1 MPVQIRQEGGPQTS
15 LLINGTISVSID
27 GTISVGSNDTFR
39 VGSNGMIRVDNGADN
54 IMGNSTISVESN
66 GMISVTNETASVIGL
81 GNGTINVVSDGT
93 ISVVSNGTISIAGS
107 TASNGGGSM
116 PAAAIGGALG
126 GVIAICLGLIVFL
139 FVRLSRARRPTQ
151 TTMLASEQQHLPY
164 MVDDK
169 TMSTETAEY
178 QQLSQRLVQAEA
190 RVVRLTS
197 ERNLAA
203 SLVPTTT
210 RDGSDYLREVELI
223 NGSIR
228 QLSMRLATS
237 AGVPSHIIRISLC
250 QGLWADIFDRFDCA
264 LDIQVDACFQNIY
277 NGFENIGKPYLF
289 V

>member
-178 QQLSQRLVQAEA
+178 QQLSQRLAQAEA
-190 RVVRLTS
+190 R
-197 ERNLAA
+197 
-203 SLVPTTT
+203 VPTTT

>member
-1 MPVQIRQEGGPQTS
+1 MAVQIRQEGGHQTS

-27 GTISVGSNDTFR
+27 GTISVGSNDTFT
-39 VGSNGMIRVDNGADN
+39 VGSNGTISFGNGTHN
-54 IMGNSTISVESN
+54 VMGNSTIVESD
-66 GMISVTNETASVIGL
+66 GTISVTNTTASVIG
-81 GNGTINVVSDGT
+81 NGPISVLSNGI
-93 ISVVSNGTISIAGS
+93 ISVVSNGTISVEGS
-107 TASNGGGSM
+107 TANNGGGPM

-139 FVRLSRARRPTQ
+139 LVRLSRARRPTQ
-151 TTMLASEQQHLPY
+151 TMMLASEQHHLPY

-169 TMSTETAEY
+169 NMSTETAEY
-178 QQLSQRLVQAEA
+178 QQLSQRLAQAEA
-190 RVVRLTS
+190 QVVRLTS

-237 AGVPSHIIRISLC
+237 AGVPSHILRISLC
-250 QGLWADIFDRFDCA
+250 QGLWVDIFDRFDCA

-277 NGFENIGKPYLF
+277 NGFGNIGKPYLF